1 MPSSYALRSN
11 AGNSTDVLAIVAP
24 GQGAQTPGFLGPW
37 LEVPTFADRL
47 NWLSAVSGLDLG
59 HYGTEAEAET
69 IRDTAIA
76 QPLLVAAG
84 LLAALE
90 LFPHPADGYPLIGVV
105 AGHSVGEITAAAGVG
120 VLSAEQAMVFVRER
134 GRAMAE
140 ASAATPTSMTAI
152 IGGDPDDVLAALAAH
167 GLTAANNNGSGQ
179 IVAAGTKDQLAALAG
194 SPPARARL
202 IELSVAGAFHTV
214 HMQLAVA
221 RLAALARAISTHDPR
236 TRLLSNADGQVVHD
250 GREVLTRL
258 VGQVASPVRWDLCMA
273 AMGDLGVTGL
283 LEMPPAG
290 TLTGIA
296 KRNLKGVEAFAL
308 NTPDQLE
315 GAMEFVQKHGGAASA
330 SPIAGNPTWRL
341 IVSPGKGQ
349 FIRTEDIEADTILPN
364 HSTVGMVKNRRD
376 EMPVNAPHGG
386 IVVEWL
392 VEDGDPVSPGQP
404 LLRLHPTVESADAT
418 EVTR

>member
-1 MPSSYALRSN
+1 
-11 AGNSTDVLAIVAP
+11 VLAIVAP

-47 NWLSAVSGLDLG
+47 TWLSAVSSLDLR
-59 HYGTEAEAET
+59 HYGTEADSET

-90 LFPHPADGYPLIGVV
+90 LFPHPADAYPLVGVV
-105 AGHSVGEITAAAGVG
+105 AGHSVGEVTAAGGVG

-140 ASAATPTSMTAI
+140 ASAATPTSMTAV
-152 IGGDPDDVLAALAAH
+152 IGGDPDDVLLAVAAH

-179 IVAAGTKDQLAALAG
+179 IVAAGTKDQLAALAAN
-194 SPPARARL
+194 PPRRARL

-214 HMQLAVA
+214 HMEPAVA

-250 GREVLTRL
+250 GREVLRRL
-258 VGQVASPVRWDLCMA
+258 VRQLAAPVRWDLCMT
-273 AMGDLGVTGL
+273 AMADLGVTGL
-283 LEMPPAG
+283 VEMPPAG
-290 TLTGIA
+290 TLTAIA
-296 KRNLKGVEAFAL
+296 KRNLKGVEVFAL
-308 NTPDQLE
+308 NTPDQLDQ
-315 GAMEFVQKHGGAASA
+315 AMEFVHKHGAAASA

-341 IVSPGKGQ
+341 VVSPGKGQ
-349 FIRTEDIEADTILPN
+349 FIRTEDIEPETLLPSN
-364 HSTVGMVKNRRD
+364 STVGMVKNFRD
-376 EMPVNAPHGG
+376 EMPVSAPHGG

-392 VEDGDPVSPGQP
+392 VEDGDPVAPGQP